1 MSYTTFTTSGLS
13 VTPSVSRHGTAR
25 ATFTVSNT
33 GTRSGTDIVPVYVSQ
48 PVSSVI
54 VPPQRLV
61 GFTRVT
67 LDAGQSKTVHVAFP
81 VSTLAETQGDI
92 DASGPPTV
100 EPGSYIVQ
108 LNSNVTAPYTVAAS
122 APFTI
127 H

>member
-1 MSYTTFTTSGLS
+1 
-13 VTPSVSRHGTAR
+13 
-25 ATFTVSNT
+25 
-33 GTRSGTDIVPVYVSQ
+33 
-48 PVSSVI
+48 

-67 LDAGQSKTVHVAFP
+67 LDAGESKTVHVAFP

-92 DASGPPTV
+92 DASGPPQV
-100 EPGSYIVQ
+100 AAGGYVVQ
-108 LNSNVTAPYTVAAS
+108 LNKNDTTPYDVAVK

>member
-1 MSYTTFTTSGLS
+1 
-13 VTPSVSRHGTAR
+13 VA
-25 ATFTVSNT
+25 
-33 GTRSGTDIVPVYVSQ
+33 Q
-48 PVSSVI
+48 PVSSVV

-67 LDAGQSKTVHVAFP
+67 LDAGQSRTVQVRFP

-92 DASGPPTV
+92 DASGPPRV
-100 EPGSYIVQ
+100 ERGDYIVQ
-108 LNSNVTAPYTVAAS
+108 LNKNDTTPYDVAAS

>member
-1 MSYTTFTTSGLS
+1 M
-13 VTPSVSRHGTAR
+13 
-25 ATFTVSNT
+25 
-33 GTRSGTDIVPVYVSQ
+33 SQ

-67 LDAGQSKTVHVAFP
+67 LDAGQSKTGHVEFP

-108 LNSNVTAPYTVAAS
+108 LNSNVTTPYTVAAS